1 MTGAADPDEL
11 REELLDAWDRQSR
24 GWGRQADRI
33 REVGMPVSERMLEL
47 AALRPGERV
56 LELAAGPGDTGLLAA
71 ARIAPGGTLISS
83 DASEPMLA
91 LARER
96 AAEQGIDNVEFR
108 QLQLEWIDLPTA
120 AVDAILCR
128 WGLMLA
134 VDPAAALSECRRV
147 LRPGGRV
154 ALAVW
159 DAPGTNP
166 WTTILSGVLVDLGLT
181 EPPAPG
187 GPGMFAL
194 ASPGTLEELLG
205 DAGFL
210 EVTVEPVAIER
221 RYASVLEWI
230 GETHDCSIA
239 FAKVWSELGD
249 EDRRRVREE
258 AQLRAAAFTG
268 ADGVIT
274 LPGSSLVALAAA

>member
-1 MTGAADPDEL
+1 MSGADDPDEL
-11 REELLDAWDRQSR
+11 RGELLDAWDRQSQ

-33 REVGMPVSERMLEL
+33 RAVGMPVSERMLEL
-47 AALRPGERV
+47 AAPGPGERV
-56 LELAAGPGDTGLLAA
+56 LELAAGPGDTGFLAA
-71 ARIAPGGTLISS
+71 AAIAPGGTLICS
-83 DASEPMLA
+83 DASEAMLDV
-91 LARER
+91 ARER
-96 AAEQGIDNVEFR
+96 AAEQGIENVEFR

-120 AVDAILCR
+120 SVDAILCR

-134 VDPAAALSECRRV
+134 VDPAASLSECRRV
-147 LRPGGRV
+147 LRPGGRI

-159 DAPGTNP
+159 DVAEANP
-166 WTTILSGVLVDLGLT
+166 WATILPGVLLDLGLT

-194 ASPGTLEELLG
+194 SSPGTVDELLG

-210 EVTVEPVAIER
+210 EVTAEPVAIER

-230 GETHDCSIA
+230 GETHDLSMM
-239 FAKVWSELGD
+239 FARVWSELGD
-249 EDRRRVREE
+249 ADRRRVREE
-258 AQLRAAAFTG
+258 AELRAAAFMG
-268 ADGVIT
+268 ADGAIT